1 MATIS
6 LSGRQFRS
14 KPQQQQPQPQQP
26 LENTKNK
33 SNTKVKTTIAS
44 KIMAS
49 LTKAPTQTQ
58 TNDNNKSSSASASAV
73 SPSIDAVATQLVI
86 DLTTQIA
93 EKNLA
98 ISPETIMQLL
108 RMTMEAVEGTPIK
121 GEEQKQ
127 LALRVL
133 MELVKAADLPE
144 EHMTLIKS
152 LLDGGLMSNT
162 IDLIVEATKGNLDVN
177 KATEVAKGCFA
188 RCFGV
193 FCRSKKTN
201 KNKKQNKSKTQAN
214 APSQPQRTTITPTPP
229 STPITSTTPEP
240 NQPTPETAPEPNQ
253 V

>member
-14 KPQQQQPQPQQP
+14 KPQQQQPQPQQQ

-33 SNTKVKTTIAS
+33 SNTKVKTSIAS

-49 LTKAPTQTQ
+49 LTKAPTQT
-58 TNDNNKSSSASASAV
+58 NDNNKSSSASATA
-73 SPSIDAVATQLVI
+73 SIDAVATQLVI

-162 IDLIVEATKGNLDVN
+162 IDLIVDATKGNLDVN

-193 FCRSKKTN
+193 FCRN
-201 KNKKQNKSKTQAN
+201 KNKKQKKSKTQAN

-229 STPITSTTPEP
+229 STPTTSTDPEP
-240 NQPTPETAPEPNQ
+240 NQPTPTPAAPETSTSEPKPNQ

>member
-14 KPQQQQPQPQQP
+14 KPQQQQPQHQQP

-49 LTKAPTQTQ
+49 LTKAPTQT
-58 TNDNNKSSSASASAV
+58 NDNNKSSSASA

-193 FCRSKKTN
+193 FCRN
-201 KNKKQNKSKTQAN
+201 KNKKQKKSNPQSN
-214 APSQPQRTTITPTPP
+214 PQRTTITPTPP
-229 STPITSTTPEP
+229 STPITSTDPEP
-240 NQPTPETAPEPNQ
+240 NQPTPAAPEPSPEPNQ